1 MNFNAF
7 NVDSDFHPGLF
18 VLIGIVVFIG
28 AVTEE
33 ASNSNKSRP
42 SADEQMKVF
51 HYRYGPSFILTIF
64 SFISSES
71 TGVLSVYLYI
81 SLYQLAYRKD
91 RDHLEIP
98 VDVNSEA
105 LAQAPGD
112 QQLELENYRS
122 LNTHLKNP
130 LLSGHIYPDEED
142 DFSAEG
148 VSPLVDS
155 MGSDAALLDERGNR
169 TGVGNSICSPTSAQR
184 DLKNIQF
191 LKRQGWKFK
200 SKATTTAL
208 SSDSDARKIH
218 GTDTSEGY
226 PDHFEQFHYCQQQ
239 PKSAHQSKSV
249 GNTTNASALTLAAR
263 SAATGHV
270 PATLKHPTTDNL
282 QSILHQSQQY
292 TSQPLQPIQR
302 RFQLLR
308 QDSLHKQKPSK
319 SSTKQL
325 QQKAQLKL
333 QQQLYNRHDWL
344 TNSPSPTTLYKD
356 TATQYSPLLSQ
367 AYNSFKTFDPASF
380 RGKGIDKMSPERR
393 RREEIHLRDVKTREE
408 GTKLVEK
415 RDLNANQ
422 LDKCQQRNP
431 NNRPCCC
438 QFQPHQQ
445 RRQQQNPG
453 LYRLVSSSS
462 KQLDINRSSRNNVTQ
477 PEEISLVETGFMAR
491 SAHYLPQC
499 GLMEDWKE
507 SSVDRARSMH
517 ELRYFSYCNPQHLKS
532 LVKPL
537 LDDDPNFYFGR
548 TTPVWIWFY
557 LFYWLFLM
565 KTIFNLQ
572 NCPNHLVA
580 QKTLIKYYYNNS
592 LRSPTHFTRSSYK
605 QFSFA
610 RQC

>member
-1 MNFNAF
+1 MFVIGGKKIGTFALVKF
-7 NVDSDFHPGLF
+7 IARNVDSDFRAGLF

-42 SADEQMKVF
+42 SADDQMKVF

-105 LAQAPGD
+105 LAQVAGD

-122 LNTHLKNP
+122 LNMHLKNP
-130 LLSGHIYPDEED
+130 LLSGHVYPDEED

-155 MGSDAALLDERGNR
+155 IGSNAALLDERGKR
-169 TGVGNSICSPTSAQR
+169 AGVGNSICSPTSTQR
-184 DLKNIQF
+184 DFKSVQF

-200 SKATTTAL
+200 SNATSTAFP
-208 SSDSDARKIH
+208 SDLETRKVP
-218 GTDTSEGY
+218 GADTSQGY
-226 PDHFEQFHYCQQQ
+226 PERFEHSQQFHYCQQQ
-239 PKSAHQSKSV
+239 PKSSHQSKSV
-249 GNTTNASALTLAAR
+249 GNTTNASALTAR
-263 SAATGHV
+263 SAASGLV
-270 PATLKHPTTDNL
+270 AAILKHPTTENL
-282 QSILHQSQQY
+282 QSIFHQSQQY

-308 QDSLHKQKPSK
+308 QDSLHKQKPTK
-319 SSTKQL
+319 LPTKQS
-325 QQKAQLKL
+325 QQKAQPRA

-367 AYNSFKTFDPASF
+367 AYNHNSFKTFDSASF
-380 RGKGIDKMSPERR
+380 RGKGVDKMSPEHRR
-393 RREEIHLRDVKTREE
+393 VEEIRLRDVKTREE
-408 GTKLVEK
+408 GAKLVER

-422 LDKCQQRNP
+422 LDKCQQRWNS

-438 QFQPHQQ
+438 QFQSHHQ
-445 RRQQQNPG
+445 RRQHQNPG

-462 KQLDINRSSRNNVTQ
+462 KQLDINRSGRKNATQ
-477 PEEISLVETGFMAR
+477 PEEISLVEAGLMAR

-499 GLMEDWKE
+499 GLAEDWKE

-537 LDDDPNFYFGR
+537 LDDDSNFYFGR
-548 TTPVWIWFY
+548 TTPV
-557 LFYWLFLM
+557 
-565 KTIFNLQ
+565 
-572 NCPNHLVA
+572 
-580 QKTLIKYYYNNS
+580 
-592 LRSPTHFTRSSYK
+592 
-605 QFSFA
+605 
-610 RQC
+610 